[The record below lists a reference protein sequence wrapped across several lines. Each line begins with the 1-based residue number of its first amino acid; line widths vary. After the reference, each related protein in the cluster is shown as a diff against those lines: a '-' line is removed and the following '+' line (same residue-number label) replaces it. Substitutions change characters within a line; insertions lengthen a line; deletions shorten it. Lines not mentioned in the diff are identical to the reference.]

1 MAYTA
6 CFAAKDC
13 GRNRIHIYQKDDLA
27 VTRRHGEMRWATRI
41 NDALDD
47 DRFGLNFQRITSIGR
62 DGDTGD
68 HYELLIRMRDE
79 LGNVVMPSQFLP
91 AAERYNLSEK
101 IDIWVIGNA
110 LAWVG
115 NHPDLVDPLH
125 LCGINLSSQSLGN
138 KAILQFILEQINE
151 GAIPPENLCSEVT
164 ETAAISDLA
173 QATSFITLLKDCG
186 CMFALDDFGSGVSSF
201 SYLKKLPVDFPKID
215 GSFVRDICTNS
226 INLAMVRSINDIGH
240 VMGKKTIAE
249 FVEDRGVLEVL
260 RTIGV
265 DYAQGFEIG
274 KPTPLTQF
282 FAIV

>member
-1 MAYTA
+1 MADTA
-6 CFAAKDC
+6 RFGAKDS
-13 GRNRIHIYQKDDLA
+13 GRNRIHTYQKDDLA

-41 NDALDD
+41 NDTLDD
-47 DRFGLNFQRITSIGR
+47 GRFELNFQRITSIGR

-68 HYELLIRMRDE
+68 HCELLIRMRDE

-91 AAERYNLSEK
+91 AAERYNLSDK
-101 IDIWVIGNA
+101 IDRWVVGNA
-110 LAWVG
+110 LAWLR
-115 NHPDLVDPLH
+115 NHPDLVDQLH
-125 LCGINLSSQSLGN
+125 LCGINLSAQSLGN

-151 GAIPPENLCSEVT
+151 GAIPPEKLCFDVT
-164 ETAAISDLA
+164 ETVALSDLA
-173 QATSFITLLKDCG
+173 RVTNFITLLKDCG
-186 CMFALDDFGSGVSSF
+186 CVFALDDFGSGFSSF
-201 SYLKKLPVDFPKID
+201 SYLKKLPLDFLKID
-215 GSFVRDICTNS
+215 GSFLRAICTNS
-226 INLAMVRSINDIGH
+226 IDLAMVRSINDIAH
-240 VMGKKTIAE
+240 VTGKKTIAE